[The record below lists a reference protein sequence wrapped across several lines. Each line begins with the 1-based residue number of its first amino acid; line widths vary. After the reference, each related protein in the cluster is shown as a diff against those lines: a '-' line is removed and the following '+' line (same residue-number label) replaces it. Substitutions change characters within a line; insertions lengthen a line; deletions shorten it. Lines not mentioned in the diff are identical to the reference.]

1 MTVGKALMILVNQG
15 KGKRAKIQG
24 LACAQRT
31 HPVFPLEP
39 FPLYLVPFPP
49 MDIIYLN
56 DLKIDT
62 VIGIYDWERRVKQT
76 VSLDLEM
83 ATDIRKAAASDS
95 IEDTLNYKAV
105 AKRVIALVEGSEF
118 KLIETLA
125 ERIAGLLLEEF
136 DIPWCRVTLDK
147 GGAVR
152 GSRSVGVVI
161 ERGTR
166 DA

>member
-1 MTVGKALMILVNQG
+1 V
-15 KGKRAKIQG
+15 
-24 LACAQRT
+24 
-31 HPVFPLEP
+31 
-39 FPLYLVPFPP
+39 
-49 MDIIYLN
+49 DIIFLK
-56 DLKIDT
+56 DLKAEC
-62 VIGIYDWERRVKQT
+62 VIGVWDWERQMRQRV
-76 VSLDLEM
+76 SIDLEM
-83 ATDIRKAAASDS
+83 AADIKRAAASDKL
-95 IEDTLNYKAV
+95 EDTLNYKAV